1 MKNRIVAITCFALLS
16 FSLAPLSAAPM
27 KVLSKPSLE
36 KFLKDYP
43 ALMGEIEA
51 LGDDVLDEIEFGD
64 DGDETMGE
72 GLDLGAIRAG
82 LAAATADA
90 RVRAILKKY
99 GWNELFTDA
108 YVAIFYGLS
117 YLTFEEIYAAY
128 PMAEYK
134 AYMEE
139 LKSLVHGDDIALVKA
154 NRGRIEDTL
163 DFDD

>member
-1 MKNRIVAITCFALLS
+1 MKKRIVALICFASLL
-16 FSLAPLSAAPM
+16 FSLAPAVAAPAKALSAA
-27 KVLSKPSLE
+27 SLD

-43 ALMGEIEA
+43 ALMGELEA
-51 LGDDVLDEIEFGD
+51 LGDDILDDFGIED
-64 DGDETMGE
+64 DGDESMAE

-108 YVAIFYGLS
+108 YIAIFYGLT

-134 AYMEE
+134 AYMDE
-139 LKSLVHGDDIALVKA
+139 LKSLVHGDDVALVKA